1 MNICLNIL
9 LNEKETINLLMHIIV
24 IRSVILG
31 GLIMDNIFLI
41 ILLFLMTR
49 ENQDKHESN
58 ISNLENFI
66 SSMEVDNKYTL
77 EKVNIVKKVGQYF
90 PEDYI
95 PIINKSISFTEK
107 FIKMNEVMDFIKEDD
122 KIYISEYISVDNNK
136 ERISKVISTIQNE
149 SPNSGLSKTGTVIDL
164 IINMDK
170 YKKMFGVL
178 NTIMSNPDS
187 LNDPSQLLDLAAP
200 LLVGSNPE
208 NNEKIKEMSKMLE
221 IVKLINSPKKETPK
235 DKPNKE

>member
-1 MNICLNIL
+1 
-9 LNEKETINLLMHIIV
+9 
-24 IRSVILG
+24 
-31 GLIMDNIFLI
+31 MDNKLLI
-41 ILLFLMTR
+41 IILFLVTR
-49 ENQDKHESN
+49 NNQGNSEFSLN
-58 ISNLENFI
+58 TLENFI
-66 SSMEVDNKYTL
+66 SNIEVDNNYTMA
-77 EKVNIVKKVGQYF
+77 KVNMVKKVGAYF

-95 PIINKSISFTEK
+95 PTINKSISFTEK
-107 FIKMNEVMDFIKEDD
+107 FIRLREAMDFIKEND

-136 ERISKVISTIQNE
+136 ERISKIISIIQSE
-149 SPNSGLSKTGTVIDL
+149 SPNSELSKTGTVIDL

-178 NTIMSNPDS
+178 NSVMNNPDS
-187 LNDPSQLLDLAAP
+187 LNDPTQLLNLATS
-200 LLVGSNPE
+200 LLGGDNPE

>member
-1 MNICLNIL
+1 
-9 LNEKETINLLMHIIV
+9 
-24 IRSVILG
+24 
-31 GLIMDNIFLI
+31 MDNKLLI
-41 ILLFLMTR
+41 IILFLVTR
-49 ENQDKHESN
+49 NKQGNGEFSLNT
-58 ISNLENFI
+58 LENFI
-66 SSMEVDNKYTL
+66 SNIEVDNNYTMA
-77 EKVNIVKKVGQYF
+77 KVNMVKKVGSYF

-107 FIKMNEVMDFIKEDD
+107 FIMMRETMDFIKEND

-136 ERISKVISTIQNE
+136 ERISKIISIIQSE
-149 SPNSGLSKTGTVIDL
+149 SPNSELSKTGTVIDL

-178 NTIMSNPDS
+178 NSVMNNPES
-187 LNDPSQLLDLAAP
+187 LNDPTQLINLAIP
-200 LLVGSNPE
+200 LLGGDNPE

>member
-1 MNICLNIL
+1 
-9 LNEKETINLLMHIIV
+9 
-24 IRSVILG
+24 
-31 GLIMDNIFLI
+31 MDNIFLI

>member
-1 MNICLNIL
+1 
-9 LNEKETINLLMHIIV
+9 
-24 IRSVILG
+24 
-31 GLIMDNIFLI
+31 MDNVFLI
-41 ILLFLMTR
+41 ILLFLITR
-49 ENQDKHESN
+49 ESQDIQESN
-58 ISNLENFI
+58 VNNLGNFI
-66 SSMEVDNKYTL
+66 SSMEIDNKYTL

-107 FIKMNEVMDFIKEDD
+107 FIKLNEVMDFIKEDD

-208 NNEKIKEMSKMLE
+208 NNEKIKEMSKMLD
-221 IVKLINSPKKETPK
+221 IVKLINSPKKEAPK
-235 DKPNKE
+235 DNPDKE